1 MNRNCH
7 LDAPAIQILLPLE
20 LTAKQIIQIQ
30 KTILR
35 KGVFLSVYIC
45 IQVERFIFMCVI
57 QARNPL

>member
-1 MNRNCH
+1 

-45 IQVERFIFMCVI
+45 IQVERLFIFMCVI